1 MTFLRSAV
9 FAIFAPTA
17 MMEFLLISSMCAQR
31 DPLYALADSCGGDA
45 SDDLQQLN
53 PLGRSTSCVLVLFRP
68 G

>member
-1 MTFLRSAV
+1 
-9 FAIFAPTA
+9 

-53 PLGRSTSCVLVLFRP
+53 PLGKINQLRLSAVPSRLILQ
-68 G
+68 